1 MGKERKKEIK
11 DFSKVYGQATG
22 RTELPSTELRRA
34 EGGAGRQSVL
44 ISSVWG
50 VLRFL
55 RHLNG
60 PAE

>member
-1 MGKERKKEIK
+1 MGKERKIEIK
-11 DFSKVYGQATG
+11 GFSKVYGQATG
-22 RTELPSTELRRA
+22 RRELPSTELRRA
-34 EGGAGRQSVL
+34 EGRAGGQSVL

-60 PAE
+60 RAE